1 MAELYAN
8 VVKDWHISAVPRSQ
22 SRSPTGC
29 PTARCRCPSA
39 ATTYCRAVLMRKPNG
54 FLVELYS
61 DDDVRMDLEAIT
73 ADLAMYL
80 LSPLLLIVT

>member
-1 MAELYAN
+1 
-8 VVKDWHISAVPRSQ
+8 
-22 SRSPTGC
+22 
-29 PTARCRCPSA
+29 
-39 ATTYCRAVLMRKPNG
+39 MRKPNG